1 MRSRARF
8 NFYAYKRPF
17 LHYLYFICKR
27 TFYARTQVKIMQQI
41 HPNTDTLL
49 FPFSV
54 SIREVRLYMIGA
66 CKAKA

>member
-8 NFYAYKRPF
+8 NFYAYKRTF
-17 LHYLYFICKR
+17 LHCLYFICERK
-27 TFYARTQVKIMQQI
+27 FYARTQVKIMQQI
-41 HPNTDTLL
+41 HPDTDTSL